1 MTFSTILAIFLGG
14 GLGSV
19 CRFGV
24 GKVVLSVTDSR
35 FPWATLSANLL
46 SCLVLGLIMS
56 TAGKGVIRSEGWLAF
71 LTIGFCGGFS
81 TFSTFSFE
89 TLRLMRDGM
98 YLFAGL
104 NVAVSVVACL
114 LILYFLVK

>member
-1 MTFSTILAIFLGG
+1 MTFSTILTIFIGG

-24 GKVVLSVTDSR
+24 GRVVLSLSDSR
-35 FPWATLSANLL
+35 FPWGTLTSNLV
-46 SCLVLGLIMS
+46 SCLVLGVVMS
-56 TAGKGVIRSEGWLAF
+56 MAGKGLIRNEGWLAF

-104 NVAVSVVACL
+104 NVAVSIVACL

>member
-1 MTFSTILAIFLGG
+1 MTVPAILGIFLGG

-19 CRFGV
+19 CRFAI
-24 GKVVLSVTDSR
+24 GKVVLNLTDSR
-35 FPWATLSANLL
+35 FPWGTLSANLL
-46 SCLVLGLIMS
+46 SCLVLGIVLS
-56 TAGKGVIRSEGWLAF
+56 VAGKGVIRSESWLAF

-81 TFSTFSFE
+81 TFSTFSIE

-104 NVAVSVVACL
+104 NVALSVVACL